1 MAQKMQCSEQYLR
14 RLFLR
19 YTGKTPKE
27 YYLDARLD
35 LAHSLLK
42 QDGQTVGNVA
52 DMLNFFDSFHFSKA
66 FKRRFGLS
74 PSELLKGE

>member
-1 MAQKMQCSEQYLR
+1 MAATIPCSEAWLR

-35 LAHSLLK
+35 LALSLLK
-42 QDGQTVGNVA
+42 QQGNSVGEVA
-52 DMLNFFDSFHFSKA
+52 DTLNFFDSFISAKPLNINLVM
-66 FKRRFGLS
+66 RLQ
-74 PSELLKGE
+74 PC